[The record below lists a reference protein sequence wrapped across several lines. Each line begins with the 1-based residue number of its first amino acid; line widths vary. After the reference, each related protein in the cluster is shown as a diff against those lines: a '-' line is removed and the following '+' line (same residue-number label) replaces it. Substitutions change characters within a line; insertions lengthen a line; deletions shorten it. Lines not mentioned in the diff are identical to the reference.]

1 MRAESFCPLQTVH
14 FMTAK
19 ADEVFFVAASREL
32 APGQAAQMI
41 AALGTLAK
49 IIEVDE
55 LAARITALEAKRE
68 DA

>member
-1 MRAESFCPLQTVH
+1 
-14 FMTAK
+14 MTAK
-19 ADEVFFVAASREL
+19 ADAVFFVAASGEL

-41 AALGTLAK
+41 AAPGTLAK